1 MTITFYY
8 EDGMDNILDDNGTK
22 VFDPMEGILT
32 EITDHH
38 IVLETVTS

>member
-1 MTITFYY
+1 MTFIFYY
-8 EDGMDNILDDNGTK
+8 EDGNDNIFDDNGTK
-22 VFDPMEGILT
+22 VFDPMEDVLT